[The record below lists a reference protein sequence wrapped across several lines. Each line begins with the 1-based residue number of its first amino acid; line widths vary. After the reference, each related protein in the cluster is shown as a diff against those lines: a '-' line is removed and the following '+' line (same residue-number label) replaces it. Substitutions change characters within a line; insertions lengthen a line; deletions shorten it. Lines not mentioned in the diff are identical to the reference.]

1 VGNLPTDVV
10 RAKGADI
17 VIGVHLEVAPAKA
30 SDIQSLVSVL
40 GRSIDVVIRDNEI
53 RGLAGADLIVRV
65 DLHDFSSMD
74 YEKSKAIMN
83 RRMNATATKA
93 NVLTPYSLTDS
104 EWREYLERRDA
115 RKHTSV
121 PVPEYVKVEGVDPET
136 EKNIERFLRPLVGKP
151 LETGSLDHLLTRLAG
166 IGKFSRLGY
175 RISRNNGQDGL
186 VVTVHEK
193 IYAPPLL
200 QLGFEVDGSEIA
212 DVTFTQ
218 AARVT
223 FMDVAGHRS
232 EWRND
237 FLFGNTYGFQTEL
250 YKPLSAVNNWFFA
263 PHAGLGDAAF
273 RIYDE
278 NNPRAEY
285 RVRNANAG
293 LDLGYGFSR
302 FTEVRDMSG
311 PISAQSF
318 ALGIRNSCPSAE
330 TPATAASGF

>member
-74 YEKSKAIMN
+74 YEKSKAIIN

-136 EKNIERFLRPLVGKP
+136 EKNIERFLRPLVGKL

-186 VVTVHEK
+186 AVTVHEK

-250 YKPLSAVNNWFFA
+250 YKPLSAVNNWC
-263 PHAGLGDAAF
+263 AA
-273 RIYDE
+273 RWT
-278 NNPRAEY
+278 R
-285 RVRNANAG
+285 
-293 LDLGYGFSR
+293 
-302 FTEVRDMSG
+302 
-311 PISAQSF
+311 
-318 ALGIRNSCPSAE
+318 
-330 TPATAASGF
+330 